1 MTLVSIKDIILLFN
15 SNKKIKA
22 IEYEFREKD
31 KQIAQYDTIQDLIE
45 RYVPRCDVI
54 DAVLSLIDKQCEN
67 EPHKFYMIHCQYKNL
82 NNYKELLRKHY
93 PNMIEKGESDNP
105 NAVHRWCSF
114 KEDFIT
120 KENYYKNHFNMTKD
134 QEELFEIVFRIKI

>member
-54 DAVLSLIDKQCEN
+54 DSI
-67 EPHKFYMIHCQYKNL
+67 KFN
-82 NNYKELLRKHY
+82 R
-93 PNMIEKGESDNP
+93 
-105 NAVHRWCSF
+105 
-114 KEDFIT
+114 
-120 KENYYKNHFNMTKD
+120 
-134 QEELFEIVFRIKI
+134 